1 MKKALGLILVLILIL
16 SLGSIAYAQET
27 KAVPDV
33 KAKPV
38 PAEKI
43 EQAQDQAGIPVVV
56 VHSGDDVLGGTLALK
71 LKEHFRKSVLFN
83 LVDKN
88 SKAVRV
94 RIESRSEFKDRPEI
108 GSVYSIVW
116 TFAESEDVVPFYL
129 KQELGITTSRNV
141 ESGSAGLLNKTDKV
155 ASEYK
160 YLFE

>member
-1 MKKALGLILVLILIL
+1 MKKSLGFILVLICIL
-16 SLGSIAYAQET
+16 SLGSFAAAEET
-27 KAVPDV
+27 KAVPNV
-33 KAKPV
+33 KAKPT
-38 PAEKI
+38 PAEKV
-43 EQAQDQAGIPVVV
+43 EQADDKSGVPVIV

-71 LKEHFRKSVLFN
+71 LKENFRKSVLFN
-83 LVDKN
+83 LAGNN

-108 GSVYSIVW
+108 GSVYSVVW

-129 KQELGITTSRNV
+129 KQELGISTSRSV
-141 ESGSAGLLNKTDKV
+141 ETDASGLMNETDKI